1 LLVGPVF
8 TRELITAPRRSRFY
22 WTRAVYVA
30 ALAILVATSW
40 GLYTG
45 TQHVR
50 TVGDTARFGAAIFQI
65 VAVLQL
71 TVAMFFS
78 ALLAASAVA
87 QEKDRRT
94 LVLLLLTHL
103 SNSEL
108 VLGKLLASV
117 LSVILMVAA
126 AFPFFMLI
134 SLFGG
139 VSFDQILRVFAVTI
153 ATVLAAGSLGSTIA
167 LWREKTFLTLALTT
181 LVLFFWLAI
190 FGIIGAGVI
199 APEWRGITAWQWAA
213 VFSPFHAVIE
223 AARPLLPGESTFPL
237 LKSPV
242 YAYLLTAGLITIFLN
257 ALAIARVRAWNPSR
271 EARPRLDEAEPAMLA
286 PAPDHAAPAAR
297 ATGQRSV
304 HAAAG
309 ATRPVWD
316 NPVLWREICTWAYG
330 RRILLVWVAYTIVFC
345 VAAAVIHRTLGELAE
360 VRGDSLTAADL
371 RWRISMTLAPLFVL
385 GLVLVNALAVNSI
398 TNERDLG
405 ALDLLLVTD
414 VTPRE
419 FIFGKLLGIF
429 RVTAWV
435 IVPPI
440 LLCFYLWWRG
450 ALSFENL
457 FYLTLGLL
465 IMNTFVAML
474 GIHVGMAYPN
484 SRTAVAVSLGTVF
497 FLFVGIAT
505 AMRIMISFSGS
516 FEMQVF
522 PFLAALAGGSAALW
536 VALGVRNPSPAI
548 GWACLIAPTATFV
561 AITSFLRPGGDPLTV
576 FIVTALCYGFA
587 TAAMLIPALY
597 EFDVA
602 AGRTT
607 EAAE

>member
-8 TRELITAPRRSRFY
+8 TRELITAPRRPRFY
-22 WTRAVYVA
+22 WSRAVYVA
-30 ALAILVATSW
+30 ALAILVATAW

-45 TQHVR
+45 TQQVR

-65 VAVLQL
+65 VAILQM

-117 LSVILMVAA
+117 LGVILMVTA

-139 VSFDQILRVFAVTI
+139 ISFDQILRVFAVTI

-181 LVLFFWLAI
+181 LVLFFWLAV

-199 APEWRGITAWQWAA
+199 APDWRGITAWQWAA

-223 AARPLLPGESTFPL
+223 AARPLLPGESSFPL

-242 YAYLLTAGLITIFLN
+242 YAFLLTAVMVTLVLN
-257 ALAIARVRAWNPSR
+257 ALAIARVRIWNPSR
-271 EARPRLDEAEPAMLA
+271 EARPRLDETEPVSLA
-286 PAPDHAAPAAR
+286 ADPVAR
-297 ATGQRSV
+297 RSV

-309 ATRPVWD
+309 STRPVWD

-330 RRILLVWVAYTIVFC
+330 RRILLVWVAYAIVFC
-345 VAAAVIHRTLGELAE
+345 VAAFVIRRTLGELAE
-360 VRGDSLTAADL
+360 VRSDSLTAADL

-414 VTPRE
+414 VTPQE

-457 FYLTLGLL
+457 FYLAVGLL

-474 GIHVGMAYPN
+474 GIHVGMAYSS

-497 FLFVGIAT
+497 FLFVGVAT

-516 FEMQVF
+516 FQMQF
-522 PFLAALAGGSAALW
+522 LPFAMALGGGSAALW
-536 VALGVRNPSPAI
+536 VALGIRNPSPAI
-548 GWACLIAPTATFV
+548 GLTALVAPAATFI